1 MVSLPPRAVLAV
13 QEGLYDVAGKHINQS
28 RDSHDAELTAM
39 AGESYERSYSSML
52 SIQTL
57 AELEEVSLDV

>member
-1 MVSLPPRAVLAV
+1 M